1 MARTLKEIEHTV
13 SQLVDLAEVIQKQL
27 SMHTEVLKLITGYEG
42 EFVTD
47 EEE

>member
-1 MARTLKEIEHTV
+1 MPKTLEQLEYTV
-13 SQLVDLAEVIQKQL
+13 KQLVDLAEVIQKQL

>member
-1 MARTLKEIEHTV
+1 MARTLEELEHTV

-27 SMHTEVLKLITGYEG
+27 SMHTELLKLITGYEG

>member
-1 MARTLKEIEHTV
+1 MPKTLEQLEHTV
-13 SQLVDLAEVIQKQL
+13 SQLVDLSEIIQKQL

>member
-1 MARTLKEIEHTV
+1 MPKTLEQLEHTV
-13 SQLVDLAEVIQKQL
+13 SQLVDLSEIIQIQL